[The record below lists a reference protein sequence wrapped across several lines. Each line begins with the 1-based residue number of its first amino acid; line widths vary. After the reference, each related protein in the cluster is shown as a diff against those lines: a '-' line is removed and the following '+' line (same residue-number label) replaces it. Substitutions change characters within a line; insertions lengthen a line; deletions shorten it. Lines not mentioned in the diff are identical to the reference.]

1 LFHISRILTFIGKL
15 LDDISLSG
23 KKFIRENL
31 TNLVVEAWDVANKT
45 DDLIFENISQDKDED
60 NVSLVSVKMPRSL
73 VQRYKEKQRITFINF
88 LNDKLFPQDEDPT
101 RKFINSKIVSASV
114 KVRRG
119 SLAIIWSP

>member
-1 LFHISRILTFIGKL
+1 MDNIN
-15 LDDISLSG
+15 LSG

-31 TNLVVEAWDVANKT
+31 TNLVAEAWDVANKT
-45 DDLIFENISQDKDED
+45 DDLIFENISQDKD

>member
-1 LFHISRILTFIGKL
+1 M
-15 LDDISLSG
+15 DDISLSG

-45 DDLIFENISQDKDED
+45 EDLIFENISQDKDED

>member
-1 LFHISRILTFIGKL
+1 M
-15 LDDISLSG
+15 DDISLSG

-88 LNDKLFPQDEDPT
+88 LNDKLFPQDEDLT
-101 RKFINSKIVSASV
+101 IKFINSMIVSASV

>member
-1 LFHISRILTFIGKL
+1 M
-15 LDDISLSG
+15 DNISLSG

-31 TNLVVEAWDVANKT
+31 TNLVAEAWDVANKT
-45 DDLIFENISQDKDED
+45 DDLIFENISQDKD

-88 LNDKLFPQDEDPT
+88 LNDKLFPQDEDLT

>member
-1 LFHISRILTFIGKL
+1 M
-15 LDDISLSG
+15 DDISLSG

-88 LNDKLFPQDEDPT
+88 LNDKLFPQDEDLT
-101 RKFINSKIVSASV
+101 TKFINSMIVSASI

>member
-1 LFHISRILTFIGKL
+1 M
-15 LDDISLSG
+15 DNISLSG

-31 TNLVVEAWDVANKT
+31 TNLVAEAWDVVNKT
-45 DDLIFENISQDKDED
+45 DDLIFENISQDKD